1 MKSVQ
6 RLMTGIIVMIPA
18 LVCLQALG
26 QESCQ
31 GISQVVVQVQ
41 NVNYVPGAAD
51 GTPISAQ
58 MPLQSSNAFTCN
70 KNSGEQGYN
79 YKDLG
84 FEINA
89 DESGLQ
95 TNIAGGHNTPI
106 YRVPGVD
113 SIGFAIGFREPSWCA
128 GTFSDTSGK
137 GKISSICNSQT
148 GPQLNSAHDITLQ
161 SYVVFYKIPGQQ
173 SPLNPGNQPAN
184 VGEMN
189 IGNASLK
196 VGDSAASSQPI
207 NDKPQIFLSSFAVQY
222 GSCAVVTSRSV
233 INVEMGKV
241 SKAEFSG
248 IGSRAGSEKGFQIQV
263 MCEHSAAVKVGFF
276 GMTTAGDK
284 DALSL
289 TPQSNSA
296 SGVGIALTYGS
307 GLQVPEGQ
315 RVPLN
320 VPTDQLPVLTTISS
334 PNQTKSM
341 AFNAQ
346 YIQTDG
352 QVMAGKADS
361 TVTFNLVYN

>member
-6 RLMTGIIVMIPA
+6 RFMKWAMLIIPA
-18 LVCLQALG
+18 LCCLQALG

-31 GISQVVVQVQ
+31 GVSQVVVQVH

-89 DESGLQ
+89 EESGLQ

-113 SIGFAIGFREPSWCA
+113 SIGFAIGFREPSYCGDA
-128 GTFSDTSGK
+128 FFDTTGK
-137 GKISSICNSQT
+137 GKTSSICSTQT
-148 GPQLNSAHDITLQ
+148 SPLLNSAHDITLQ
-161 SYVVFYKIPGQQ
+161 SYVVFYKISDQQ
-173 SPLNPGNQPAN
+173 SPLNPGNQPASI
-184 VGEMN
+184 GEVN

-207 NDKPQIFLSSFAVQY
+207 NDKPQIFLSSFTVQY
-222 GSCAVVTSRSV
+222 GSCAVVTSQSA
-233 INVEMGKV
+233 INVDMGKV

-248 IGSRAGSEKGFQIQV
+248 IGSRAGSEKSFQIQV

-276 GMTTAGDK
+276 GMATTGDK
-284 DALSL
+284 DAISL
-289 TPQSNSA
+289 TPQSSSA
-296 SGVGIALTYGS
+296 SGVGIALTYGP

-320 VPTDQLPVLTTISS
+320 VPPEQLPVLTTISS
-334 PNQTKSM
+334 PNQAKSM

>member
-6 RLMTGIIVMIPA
+6 RLMKWAILVVPA
-18 LVCLQALG
+18 LICLPALA

-31 GISQVVVQVQ
+31 GVSQVVVQVH

-58 MPLQSSNAFTCN
+58 MPLQSANAFTCN

-79 YKDLG
+79 YKEMG
-84 FEINA
+84 FQINA
-89 DESGLQ
+89 EESGLQ

-106 YRVPGVD
+106 YRLAGVD
-113 SIGFAIGFREPSWCA
+113 SIGFAIGFKEPSYC
-128 GTFSDTSGK
+128 GTAFSDTTGK
-137 GKISSICNSQT
+137 GKTSTICNSQT
-148 GPQLNSAHDITLQ
+148 NPQFSSAHDITLQ
-161 SYVVFYKIPGQQ
+161 SYVVFYKIPGQR
-173 SPLNPGNQPAN
+173 SPLNPGDQPAN
-184 VGEMN
+184 VGEVN
-189 IGNASLK
+189 IGNASFK

-207 NDKPQIFLSSFAVQY
+207 NDKPQLFLSSFTVQY
-222 GSCAVVTSRSV
+222 GSCAVVTSQSA
-233 INVEMGKV
+233 INVNMGKV
-241 SKAEFSG
+241 SKAEFTG
-248 IGSRAGSEKGFQIQV
+248 IGSRAGSQKGFQIQV

-276 GMTTAGDK
+276 GMATQGDK
-284 DALSL
+284 DAISL

-296 SGVGIALTYGS
+296 SGVGIALTYGA

-320 VPTDQLPVLTTISS
+320 VSTDQLPVLTTVST
-334 PNQTKSM
+334 PNQAASM

>member
-1 MKSVQ
+1 MKPVQ
-6 RLMTGIIVMIPA
+6 RLIKWIVLILPA
-18 LVCLQALG
+18 LFSLQALG

-31 GISQVVVQVQ
+31 GVSQVVVQVH

-70 KNSGEQGYN
+70 KNDGEQGFN
-79 YKDLG
+79 YKELG

-89 DESGLQ
+89 EESGLQ

-106 YRVPGVD
+106 YRIAGLD
-113 SIGFAIGFREPSWCA
+113 SVGFALGFKEPSYCGA
-128 GTFSDTSGK
+128 TFYDTTSK
-137 GKISSICNSQT
+137 GQTSSICNSQT
-148 GPQLNSAHDITLQ
+148 NPQLNGAKTITMQ
-161 SYVVFYKIPGQQ
+161 PYIVFYKIPGQR
-173 SPLNPGNQPAN
+173 SPLNPGNQPIN
-184 VGEMN
+184 FGEIS
-189 IGNASLK
+189 IGSASLK
-196 VGDSAASSQPI
+196 VGDSPASSQPV
-207 NDKPQIFLSSFAVQY
+207 NDKPQIFLSSFTVQY
-222 GSCAVVTSRSV
+222 GSCAVVTSQSS
-233 INVEMGKV
+233 INVDMGKV
-241 SKAEFSG
+241 SKGDFRG
-248 IGSRAGSEKGFQIQV
+248 TGSLAGSPKGFQIQV

-276 GMTTAGDK
+276 GMATPGDK
-284 DALSL
+284 DAISL

-296 SGVGIALTYGS
+296 SGVGIALTYGP

-320 VPTDQLPVLTTISS
+320 VSTDQLPVLTTVSS
-334 PNQTKSM
+334 PNQAASM

>member
-6 RLMTGIIVMIPA
+6 RLMKRAMLVLPA
-18 LVCLQALG
+18 LIFFPALA

-31 GISQVVVQVQ
+31 GVSQMVVQVH

-58 MPLQSSNAFTCN
+58 MPLQSNNAFTCN

-79 YKDLG
+79 YKDMG
-84 FEINA
+84 FQINA
-89 DESGLQ
+89 EESGLQ
-95 TNIAGGHNTPI
+95 TNISGGHNTPI

-113 SIGFAIGFREPSWCA
+113 SIGFAIGFKEPSYCGGA
-128 GTFSDTSGK
+128 FSDTTGK
-137 GKISSICNSQT
+137 GKVSSICNSQT
-148 GPQLNSAHDITLQ
+148 NPQFNSAHDITLQ
-161 SYVVFYKIPGQQ
+161 SYVVFYKIPGQR
-173 SPLNPGNQPAN
+173 SPLNPGDQPAS
-184 VGEMN
+184 VGEAN

-207 NDKPQIFLSSFAVQY
+207 NDKPQLFLSSFTVQY
-222 GSCAVVTSRSV
+222 GSCAVVTSQSA

-276 GMTTAGDK
+276 GMVTPGDK

-289 TPQSNSA
+289 TPQSSSA
-296 SGVGIALTYGS
+296 SGVGIALTYGP

-320 VPTDQLPVLTTISS
+320 VSTDQLPVLTTVSS
-334 PNQTKSM
+334 PNQTASM

>member
-6 RLMTGIIVMIPA
+6 RLMKWAMLVVPA
-18 LVCLQALG
+18 FICLPTLA

-31 GISQVVVQVQ
+31 GVSQVVVQVH

-58 MPLQSSNAFTCN
+58 MPLQSTNAFTCN
-70 KNSGEQGYN
+70 KNNGEQGYN
-79 YKDLG
+79 YKDMG
-84 FEINA
+84 FLINA
-89 DESGLQ
+89 EESGLQ

-106 YRVPGVD
+106 YRLAGVD
-113 SIGFAIGFREPSWCA
+113 SIGFAIGFKEPAYCGSA
-128 GTFSDTSGK
+128 FSDTTGK
-137 GKISSICNSQT
+137 GKTSSICNSQT
-148 GPQLNSAHDITLQ
+148 SPQFNSAHDITLQ
-161 SYVVFYKIPGQQ
+161 SYVVFYKIPGQR
-173 SPLNPGNQPAN
+173 SPLNPGDQPAN
-184 VGEMN
+184 VGEVN

-196 VGDSAASSQPI
+196 VGDSATSSQPI
-207 NDKPQIFLSSFAVQY
+207 NDKPQLFLSSFTVQY
-222 GSCAVVTSRSV
+222 GSCAVVTSQSA
-233 INVEMGKV
+233 INVDMGKV
-241 SKAEFSG
+241 SKAEFTG
-248 IGSRAGSEKGFQIQV
+248 IGSRAGSQKGFQIQV

-276 GMTTAGDK
+276 GTATQGDK
-284 DALSL
+284 DAISL

-296 SGVGIALTYGS
+296 SGVGIALTYGP

-320 VPTDQLPVLTTISS
+320 VSTDQLPVLTTVSS
-334 PNQTKSM
+334 PNQAASM

>member
-6 RLMTGIIVMIPA
+6 RLMTGIILMIPA

-51 GTPISAQ
+51 GTAISAQ
-58 MPLQSSNAFTCN
+58 MPLQSSNAFICN
-70 KNSGEQGYN
+70 RNSGEQGYN

-89 DESGLQ
+89 EESGLQ

-184 VGEMN
+184 VGEVN
-189 IGNASLK
+189 IGNASLE

-207 NDKPQIFLSSFAVQY
+207 NDKPQIFLSSFTVQY
-222 GSCAVVTSRSV
+222 GSCAVVTSQSV

-276 GMTTAGDK
+276 GMTTVGDK

-296 SGVGIALTYGS
+296 SGVGIVLTYGS

-341 AFNAQ
+341 TFNAQ

>member
-1 MKSVQ
+1 MKSAQ
-6 RLMTGIIVMIPA
+6 HLMKGILLVLPA
-18 LVCLQALG
+18 LVSLPALA

-31 GISQVVVQVQ
+31 GVSQVVVQVH

-58 MPLQSSNAFTCN
+58 MPLQSTNAFTCN

-79 YKDLG
+79 YKDMG
-84 FEINA
+84 FQINA
-89 DESGLQ
+89 EESGLQ
-95 TNIAGGHNTPI
+95 TTIAGGHNTPI

-113 SIGFAIGFREPSWCA
+113 SIGFAIGFKEPSYC
-128 GTFSDTSGK
+128 GGVFSDTTGK
-137 GKISSICNSQT
+137 GKISSVCNAQT
-148 GPQLNSAHDITLQ
+148 SPQFNSANVITLQ
-161 SYVVFYKIPGQQ
+161 SYVVFYKIPGQR
-173 SPLNPGNQPAN
+173 SPLNPGDQPAS
-184 VGEMN
+184 VGEAN
-189 IGNASLK
+189 IGNASLN

-207 NDKPQIFLSSFAVQY
+207 NDKPLIFLSSFTVQY
-222 GSCAVVTSRSV
+222 GSCAVVTSQSA
-233 INVEMGKV
+233 INVDMGKV
-241 SKAEFSG
+241 SKAEFTG
-248 IGSRAGSEKGFQIQV
+248 IGSRAGSQKGFQIQV

-276 GMTTAGDK
+276 GMATQNDK
-284 DALSL
+284 DAISL

-296 SGVGIALTYGS
+296 SGVGIALTYGP

-320 VPTDQLPVLTTISS
+320 VSTDQLPVLTTVST
-334 PNQTKSM
+334 PNQAASM

>member
-6 RLMTGIIVMIPA
+6 HLTKWIMLVIPA
-18 LVCLQALG
+18 LVCLPALA

-31 GISQVVVQVQ
+31 GVSQMVVQVH

-79 YKDLG
+79 YKDMG

-95 TNIAGGHNTPI
+95 TNIARGHDTPI

-113 SIGFAIGFREPSWCA
+113 GIGFAIGFKEPTYCGGA
-128 GTFSDTSGK
+128 FFDTTGK

-148 GPQLNSAHDITLQ
+148 SPQFTSAHDITLQ
-161 SYVVFYKIPGQQ
+161 SYVVFYKIPGQR
-173 SPLNPGNQPAN
+173 SPLNPGDQPAN
-184 VGEMN
+184 VGEGS
-189 IGNASLK
+189 IGHVSLK

-207 NDKPQIFLSSFAVQY
+207 NDKPQLFLSSFTVQY
-222 GSCAVVTSRSV
+222 GSCAVVSSHSA
-233 INVEMGKV
+233 INVDMGKV
-241 SKAEFSG
+241 SKAEFTG

-263 MCEHSAAVKVGFF
+263 MCEHNAAVKVGFF
-276 GMTTAGDK
+276 GMATPGDK
-284 DALSL
+284 DAISL

-296 SGVGIALTYGS
+296 SGVGIALTYGP
-307 GLQVPEGQ
+307 GLQVPAGQ

-320 VPTDQLPVLTTISS
+320 VPTDQLPVLTTVSV
-334 PNQTKSM
+334 PNQAASM
-341 AFNAQ
+341 TFNAQ
-346 YIQTDG
+346 YIQTEG